1 MSLGDP
7 GPLLR
12 AIAAATTRHRASTLA
27 VIGGIV
33 LGSLGVVVAF
43 GIPLDFTP
51 QALFETFEDQQDIDA
66 RFVEHFGATE
76 NVAMVLVGHD
86 DVLNAET
93 LQWMHTIGLELQTRE
108 YSARVESVTL
118 TGIPRAGPRAGDG
131 NVSELLVDSPI
142 EGATIEANEVAALE
156 AALASSSL
164 LDGILISD
172 SRSLATI
179 AVFLADGYSD
189 LATLAPAIEDIES
202 LIAIAPPA
210 GTTAEVGGL
219 ANIRVYMVERFRRD
233 QSILIPIAML
243 ICALCLLLSF
253 RWWPATILPTVGVG
267 LAGVVVLGGMAIVQE
282 PFNIINQVV
291 PTLMIVIGISDAI
304 HLVSRYLEELRD
316 GNDRCQAAERTV
328 HTMAAACFLT
338 SFTTAIGFGSLLVS
352 KNGLLSR
359 FGMTAAFGVMV
370 AYVVTIFFLPAALT
384 FFRPP
389 KLTRAQP
396 TADPHRGWIERFSV
410 AVVRASIAKPWLTLV
425 GGGLLTAGMAVLAS
439 TVVIDT
445 SLLESFPPRD
455 PTHQQT
461 IMLQEELDGVLPIE
475 VSLSSEQQ
483 GRFNDPEILN
493 ALTRVQST
501 AIEHHCV
508 LSSQTYGDL
517 LHEAW
522 AAYTGDP
529 EKLTAEFRSVGQVA
543 QLASLLESGIPN
555 PMDPYVTRDRR
566 HLRVNFKVADCGS
579 RAALLLAAELR
590 VLLDDE
596 LEGVEGITVE
606 LTGDAYSGSLGL
618 DSLIRDMFNSLSLA
632 FVFIFG
638 LLSILFRSLRL
649 GLISIPAN
657 VTPLIATMAYMA
669 LIGINLNTT
678 TVVIFSVSIGLAV
691 DDTIHMLARF
701 REERARHDD
710 VREALLAAAAGSG
723 KAIVV
728 TSIMLSA
735 GMSVMLISSFMPVRL
750 FGELVCVT
758 LAGCLLSDLVILPA
772 MLVLFAKK

>member
-1 MSLGDP
+1 MSIGEP

-12 AIAAATTRHRASTLA
+12 AIAAATTHYRSLTLA

-33 LGSLGVVVAF
+33 LGSLGVVASF

-51 QALFETFEDQQDIDA
+51 QALFETFEEQQDIDA

-76 NVAMVLVGHD
+76 NVAMVLVSHD
-86 DVLNAET
+86 EVLNVET
-93 LQWMHTIGLELQTRE
+93 LQWMHTVGLELQTRE
-108 YSARVESVTL
+108 YADRVESITL
-118 TGIPRAGPRAGDG
+118 TGIPRAGPADVDG
-131 NVSELLVDSPI
+131 NVSELLVDSLV
-142 EGATIEANEVAALE
+142 EGATVEQEELEALTEALE
-156 AALASSSL
+156 HSSL
-164 LDGILISD
+164 LEGTLISD
-172 SRSLATI
+172 SRRLAII

-189 LATLAPAIEDIES
+189 LANLAPAIEDIES
-202 LIAIAPPA
+202 VMQLSLPT
-210 GTTAEVGGL
+210 GTTAEIGGL

-233 QSILIPIAML
+233 QSILIPISML

-267 LAGVVVLGGMAIVQE
+267 LAGTVVLAGMALVQE

-304 HLVSRYLEELRD
+304 HLVSRYLEELTVK
-316 GNDRCQAAERTV
+316 GDRVKAAAETV

-338 SFTTAIGFGSLLVS
+338 SFTTAIGFGSLMVS

-359 FGMTAAFGVMV
+359 FGLTAAFGVMA
-370 AYVVTIFFLPAALT
+370 AYVVTIFFLPASMT
-384 FFRPP
+384 YFRKPAD
-389 KLTRAQP
+389 AQP
-396 TADPHRGWIERFSV
+396 RASRSSGGWIERFAV
-410 AVVRASIAKPWLTLV
+410 AIVRISIAKPWMTLI
-425 GGGLLTAGMAVLAS
+425 GGGLFTAWLAALAS

-461 IMLQEELDGVLPIE
+461 VMLQEELDGVLPIE

-493 ALTRVQST
+493 GLSRVQAL
-501 AIEHHCV
+501 AIENECV
-508 LSSQTYGDL
+508 LSTQSYGDL

-529 EKLTAEFRSVGQVA
+529 EKLTTDFRSIGQVA

-555 PMDPYVTRDRR
+555 PMDPYVTPNRK
-566 HLRVNFKVADCGS
+566 HLRLNFKVSDCGS
-579 RAALLLAAELR
+579 RAALSLAQELR
-590 VLLDDE
+590 TMLDDE
-596 LEGVEGITVE
+596 LAGIEGITVE

-618 DSLIRDMFNSLSLA
+618 DSLIRDMFNSLTLA
-632 FVFIFG
+632 FVFIFA
-638 LLSILFRSLRL
+638 LLSILFRSVKL

-669 LIGINLNTT
+669 LVGINLNTT

-701 REERARHDD
+701 REERARNDD
-710 VREALLAAAAGSG
+710 VRDALLASAAGSG

-728 TSIMLSA
+728 TSIMLGA
-735 GMSVMLISSFMPVRL
+735 GMSVMLVSSFMPVRL

-758 LAGCLLSDLVILPA
+758 LAGCLLGDLIILPA
-772 MLVLFAKK
+772 MLVLFAKE